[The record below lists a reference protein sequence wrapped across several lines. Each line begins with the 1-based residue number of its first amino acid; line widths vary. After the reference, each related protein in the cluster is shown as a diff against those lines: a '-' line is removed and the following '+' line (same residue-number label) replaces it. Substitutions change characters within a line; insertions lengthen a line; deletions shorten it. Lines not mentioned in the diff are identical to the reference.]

1 MRTMSP
7 VGPELKKLEKA
18 PNVCRRGQTGLVS
31 RGPRPPILDPKRSS
45 GLGAPPSVKQS
56 ADRAMKAWYDLRWM
70 A

>member
-45 GLGAPPSVKQS
+45 GFGCTSKREAIRRPRDESVV
-56 ADRAMKAWYDLRWM
+56 
-70 A
+70 